1 MTGEDMARRAPTAQR
16 DLFASPETTNS
27 WPLEVK
33 REMLA
38 IVETLLLEARTE
50 KAVAGEAGHEQNH
63 A

>member
-1 MTGEDMARRAPTAQR
+1 MTGEDMARPAAQR

-50 KAVAGEAGHEQNH
+50 KAVAGEAGDEQNH